1 MDQSHLLPMDMTGLS
16 CKSLTM
22 VGVVSKEGVVS
33 AASSSAS
40 CCMSWMYFAFK
51 CFKYDLH
58 HKNELNIDSHI
69 LVTVMIAC
77 IHLEANY
84 IV

>member
-1 MDQSHLLPMDMTGLS
+1 MVVDQSHLLLTGLS
-16 CKSLTM
+16 CKSLTL

-58 HKNELNIDSHI
+58 HKSDSSCNN
-69 LVTVMIAC
+69 VTSMAISHSNVNTI
-77 IHLEANY
+77 N
-84 IV
+84 